1 MSRVAEGAAADGGDN
16 TLLRISSLHKS
27 FDGAPA
33 VDDISL
39 TIERGEFFA
48 LLGPSGCGKTTILR
62 MIAGFEEPDHGTIEL
77 EGQSLAG
84 VPPHRRPVNTM
95 FQSYALFPHRTVEGN
110 VAFGLEQEG
119 AKRDEIRQRVH
130 DALAMVQMESFA
142 KRRIEQLSGGQ
153 RQRAALARSLV
164 KQPKL
169 LLLDEPL
176 AALDKNLRQQTQF
189 ELVNIQEQLGL
200 AFIIVTHDQE
210 EAMTVASRIAV
221 MRQGHIEQVAPPA
234 EIYENP
240 LSRYVAEFIGEI
252 NILPGHWLAEGSV
265 HSEQLGVD
273 LKAREVA
280 GVVADAPVWLALRP
294 EKIHISKEPPTDK
307 DWNHVKARVEEIG
320 YLGNLSI
327 YHLRAGP
334 EGENAV
340 PLTVATMNSRR
351 ETKQPVTW
359 EDEVYASWHIDS
371 SLVLTH

>member
-1 MSRVAEGAAADGGDN
+1 MGAAESVAAAGDN
-16 TLLRISSLHKS
+16 TLLRISSLRKS
-27 FDGAPA
+27 FGGTPA

-62 MIAGFEEPDHGTIEL
+62 LIAGFEQPDQGTIEL
-77 EGQSLAG
+77 EGRSLAG

-119 AKRDEIRQRVH
+119 IRRDEIRQRVH
-130 DALAMVQMESFA
+130 DALAMVQLESFG

-153 RQRAALARSLV
+153 RQRVALARCLV

-189 ELVNIQEQLGL
+189 ELVNIQEQLGV

-221 MRQGHIEQVAPPA
+221 MRHGRIEQNAAPA

-252 NILPGHWLAEGSV
+252 NILPGRWLAEGGV
-265 HSEQLGVD
+265 HSEALGVN
-273 LKAREVA
+273 LQARGVA
-280 GVVADAPVWLALRP
+280 GVTADTPVWIALRP
-294 EKIHISKEPPTDK
+294 EKIQISIEQPTDK
-307 DWNHVKARVEEIG
+307 NWNCVKARVEEIG

-327 YHLRAGP
+327 YHLQAGP
-334 EGENAV
+334 RGDKAV
-340 PLTVATMNSRR
+340 SLTVATMNSRR
-351 ETKQPVTW
+351 ETRKLVTW

-371 SLVLTH
+371 ALVLTR

>member
-1 MSRVAEGAAADGGDN
+1 MGGAEAGAADDGDKA
-16 TLLRISSLHKS
+16 LLRISSLHKS
-27 FDGAPA
+27 FDGSVA
-33 VDDISL
+33 VDDVSL

-62 MIAGFEEPDHGTIEL
+62 MIAGFEQPDQGTIEL

-119 AKRDEIRQRVH
+119 ARKDEIRQRVH

-142 KRRIEQLSGGQ
+142 RRRIEQLSGGQ
-153 RQRAALARSLV
+153 RQRVALARSLV

-221 MRQGHIEQVAPPA
+221 MKQGRIEQIAPPA
-234 EIYENP
+234 EIYEYP

-252 NILPGHWLAEGSV
+252 NILPGHWRAGGGV
-265 HSEQLGVD
+265 HSEQLGID

-294 EKIHISKEPPTDK
+294 EKIQISKEPPTDK

-334 EGENAV
+334 QGDKAV
-340 PLTVATMNSRR
+340 PLTVSIMNSRR
-351 ETKQPVTW
+351 ETRKPATW

-371 SLVLTH
+371 AIVLPH